1 MGSRPA
7 RPVAPEVAQAEQAA
21 HTEAVACFAEIL
33 GVPDDDA
40 LVEASSSLSL
50 ARRYCLAQMAADLW
64 RQLLRL
70 PHYNVENTKAIITT
84 LGGKFE

>member
-1 MGSRPA
+1 MSRPT
-7 RPVAPEVAQAEQAA
+7 RSIAPEVAQAEQAA
-21 HTEAVACFAEIL
+21 HTEAVACFAEVL
-33 GVPDDDA
+33 GVPDDEE
-40 LVEASSSLSL
+40 LVEADVSLSL

-84 LGGKFE
+84 LGGKVE